1 MFLRANDGSNVR
13 VKGKNGV
20 TIVSVFWSKHLNE
33 NIFQSIKNFFPLT
46 SPKDNL
52 CMWGGDYL

>member
-1 MFLRANDGSNVR
+1 MFLLRANDGSNVR
-13 VKGKNGV
+13 LKGKNGV
-20 TIVSVFWSKHLNE
+20 TIVSVFWSKHLSE

-52 CMWGGDYL
+52 GVGG